1 MRARFASGSSRS
13 VAGSAAPREGV
24 ETAGFTG
31 VAKMGSALA
40 SASVIVMGLP
50 RTAPALSMSGK
61 SLCSTPRV

>member
-31 VAKMGSALA
+31 VAKIGSALA